1 MAAVIE
7 VEELRKR
14 YGGLTAVDGASRS
27 GPSSRRPP
35 CPTGSRSGRPWTCT
49 PPSTTGRWPGR
60 SCWGLAERRGAAVGT
75 LSGGQRQR
83 LLIALALVGRPEVVF
98 LDELTTGLDPQA
110 RRDTWELVRAVR
122 DAGATVVLVTHLMEE
137 AERLCDRVAVID
149 RGRLV
154 ALAPTPRVAEAAGL
168 VGFFPMI
175 FLSGAVV
182 PRESLSEGMR
192 RIGEVLPLTPVVDG
206 LRAAWD
212 GSGPGLLTLAAL
224 AAILM
229 VATAVAARTF
239 RWERPRWRQP
249 VTPTGPR
256 TSGTRP
262 GGPGCGTGCST

>member
-1 MAAVIE
+1 MPD
-7 VEELRKR
+7 
-14 YGGLTAVDGASRS
+14 VDGRVMA
-27 GPSSRRPP
+27 GPARPRRLG
-35 CPTGSRSGRPWTCT
+35 PTGSRSGRPWTCT

-154 ALAPTPRVAEAAGL
+154 ALDTPRALVARAGTANL
-168 VGFFPMI
+168 DDA
-175 FLSGAVV
+175 FLRLTGRGVRGVRGAQ
-182 PRESLSEGMR
+182 
-192 RIGEVLPLTPVVDG
+192 
-206 LRAAWD
+206 A
-212 GSGPGLLTLAAL
+212 
-224 AAILM
+224 
-229 VATAVAARTF
+229 
-239 RWERPRWRQP
+239 
-249 VTPTGPR
+249 
-256 TSGTRP
+256 
-262 GGPGCGTGCST
+262 